1 MEGIGILPAV
11 LPGENTTTRHHR
23 LRISFVQEVV
33 AEVDAMTH
41 PLVGDAAG
49 NLLVETKFEI
59 KLRIKRPVRFVHQ
72 PGPPIR
78 ILFADQLH
86 FGTPAPA
93 RPVIV
98 PLNLIFGDFTEDPGT
113 HQVAHGNLIRSG
125 VLGEVTKYEI
135 EWNYHGPR

>member
-49 NLLVETKFEI
+49 KLLVETKFEI
-59 KLRIKRPVRFVHQ
+59 KLGIKRPVRFVHQ

-78 ILFADQLH
+78 ILLADQRAWLMNKPQDRKS
-86 FGTPAPA
+86 T
-93 RPVIV
+93 R
-98 PLNLIFGDFTEDPGT
+98 LNSSHVRISYAVFCLKKKKKEKSSLNIDT
-113 HQVAHGNLIRSG
+113 
-125 VLGEVTKYEI
+125 
-135 EWNYHGPR
+135 